1 MYVIVRFLDER
12 DRGEAEVE
20 FIQKTCYNL
29 VTTWLLYLRGKK
41 FPGALEVFY
50 FRENVFFVLLQPPD
64 NNGVI
69 PTQQRY
75 YFFSSFITNNYD
87 EIKLTHNK
95 HLTTLLN
102 KNLFY

>member
-1 MYVIVRFLDER
+1 MEELDL
-12 DRGEAEVE
+12 GFASVS

-69 PTQQRY
+69 PTQQQY
-75 YFFSSFITNNYD
+75 YFFSSFITDNYD
-87 EIKLTHNK
+87 EIKL
-95 HLTTLLN
+95 
-102 KNLFY
+102 

>member
-1 MYVIVRFLDER
+1 MGARTSFQVEKVYVIVRFLDER

-20 FIQKTCYNL
+20 FIQKTCHNL

-69 PTQQRY
+69 PTQGIT
-75 YFFSSFITNNYD
+75 FFLLLL
-87 EIKLTHNK
+87 LTIMTR
-95 HLTTLLN
+95 LS
-102 KNLFY
+102 